1 MKSIASSKLK
11 VNNELREIMFTI
23 VDTCEIYVYS
33 APNVFYTVSYHGA
46 SYQVPSY
53 REDLMVTV
61 RNVEAYAHRDRKR
74 RKRSID
80 IQ

>member
-1 MKSIASSKLK
+1 MA
-11 VNNELREIMFTI
+11 FTI
-23 VDTCEIYVYS
+23 IDTCDIFVYS
-33 APNVFYTVSYHGA
+33 APNVLYTVSYHGV

-53 REDLMVTV
+53 REDLMATV
-61 RNVEAYAHRDRKR
+61 RNVEAYVHRDRKR